1 MAVLGGQGTLRNLET
16 EEKLEISWFQAGEE
30 TLMTE
35 MKTWTCSW
43 LKKINQQAVSERH
56 RKLQVDIQDP
66 Q

>member
-30 TLMTE
+30 RVMTE

-43 LKKINQQAVSERH
+43 LKINH
-56 RKLQVDIQDP
+56 
-66 Q
+66 